1 MKLAAVPFLRRTNFD
16 ANGGNANLNNNV
28 LALLTLEKMYFYEAS
43 RLFLRFAA
51 ILIYLAKL
59 FHTTVMFHVSPKENI
74 ETRFFVRITMKHLIV
89 NSRANN
95 IHR

>member
-1 MKLAAVPFLRRTNFD
+1 
-16 ANGGNANLNNNV
+16 
-28 LALLTLEKMYFYEAS
+28 MYFYEAS

-59 FHTTVMFHVSPKENI
+59 FHTTVMFHVSPKMK
-74 ETRFFVRITMKHLIV
+74 TLKHAFFVRITMKHLIV